1 MNNIDILMATYNGAS
16 YIRTQ
21 IQSLQAQTLTDWKLY
36 IHDDGSSDD
45 TMSILKEM
53 KAMDSRINI
62 IEDGIRFHESGLNFM
77 HLLKFSK
84 APFCIFC
91 DQDDIWLENKLELM
105 LRFIEA
111 KDNTIPQAVYSN
123 SYVYIPETSDI
134 SGYATLCFP
143 QKLKD
148 VLFLNCGI
156 QGCALMF
163 NAALRDI
170 CKNAPDIV
178 AMHDHVLTVCAAA
191 LGELS
196 YLNKRLMLYRR
207 HQSTVTGPT
216 AKKLSDRY
224 KSFFDMDK
232 TVMSHKHYLAL
243 QSLYQ
248 KYETYISDDNKIIFS
263 DYFRFEKECRIRRF
277 FHVLAKGYK
286 LYGRTS
292 ILAIKVLL
300 RKFV

>member
-263 DYFRFEKECRIRRF
+263 DYFRFEKECYIRRF